1 MMYKQ
6 KMLNKVKEL
15 KTKKDLLILG
25 IETSCDET
33 SIAVVKG
40 GREVLSNIVSSQIDI
55 HARFG
60 GVVPEVASRNHTMA
74 IVNVLDE
81 SLKAANVT
89 LADIDAV
96 AVTYGAG
103 LIGALMVG
111 VNFAKGLAYANDLP
125 LIAVNH
131 IKGHIAA
138 SYIAFKELEPEFICL
153 IVSGGHTA
161 ILRVNNYTK
170 HTLIGSTLDDAVGE
184 AYDKVARV
192 LGLGYPGGPKID
204 KLAKQGKANIQ
215 FTTRDKLAKT
225 FNFSYSGLKTAV
237 INYVHTLK
245 QKGEELPIND
255 ICASFQVAAID
266 VLVEK
271 AIKAAK
277 KQKLNKIV
285 LAGGVAANSY
295 LRERIDTRCRE
306 EGLKAYYPERSMCTD
321 NAAMIASQGYYNLIN
336 EEGVA
341 DLSLTPK
348 PSLPL

>member
-1 MMYKQ
+1 MYKQ
-6 KMLNKVKEL
+6 RMQQKVDNI
-15 KTKKDLLILG
+15 KTQKNIIVLA

-33 SIAVVKG
+33 SIAVVKN
-40 GREVLSNIVSSQIDI
+40 GREVLSNVVSSQINI
-55 HARFG
+55 HKRFG

-81 SLKAANVT
+81 ALHQANLT
-89 LADIDAV
+89 IKQIDAI

-111 VNFAKGLAYANDLP
+111 VNFAKGLAYINDLP

-138 SYIAFKELEPEFICL
+138 SYLAFNELTPPFICL
-153 IVSGGHTA
+153 VTSGGHTA
-161 ILRVNNYTK
+161 ILKVDDYLN
-170 HTLIGSTLDDAVGE
+170 HTLIGTTLDDAVGE
-184 AYDKVARV
+184 AYDKVARI
-192 LGLGYPGGPKID
+192 LGLGYPGGPAID
-204 KLAKQGKANIQ
+204 KLAKEGEPNIK
-215 FTTRDKLAKT
+215 FTSRDKLAKT

-237 INYVHTLK
+237 INYAHKLK
-245 QKGEELPIND
+245 QKNIQLPIND

-277 KQKLNKIV
+277 IQKLKKIV

-295 LRERIDTRCRE
+295 FRKRIDARCLE
-306 EGLKAYYPERSMCTD
+306 EGIQAYYPPRSMCTD
-321 NAAMIASQGYYNLIN
+321 NAAMIGSQAYYSLIN
-336 EEGVA
+336 GKDLA
-341 DLSLTPK
+341 DLNLTPK
-348 PSLPL
+348 PNLPL

>member
-1 MMYKQ
+1 MIE
-6 KMLNKVKEL
+6 KVKAL
-15 KTKKDLLILG
+15 KNKKEVLVLS

-33 SIAVVKG
+33 AIAVVKN
-40 GREVLSNIVSSQIDI
+40 GREVLSNIVSSQIEI
-55 HARFG
+55 HKRFG

-81 SLKAANVT
+81 ALQGAKVT
-89 LADIDAV
+89 LEDIDAI

-111 VNFAKGLAYANDLP
+111 VNFAKGLSYANDIP

-138 SYIAFKELEPEFICL
+138 SYLTFKELEPSFICL
-153 IVSGGHTA
+153 VTSGGHTA
-161 ILRVNNYTK
+161 ILKVEDYIN

-192 LGLGYPGGPKID
+192 MGLGYPGGPKID
-204 KLAKQGKANIQ
+204 KLAKEGTANIE
-215 FTTRDKLAKT
+215 FTKRDKLAKT

-237 INYVHTLK
+237 INYIHKIK
-245 QKGEELPIND
+245 QRGVEIPVAD
-255 ICASFQVAAID
+255 ICASFQKQAID
-266 VLVEK
+266 VLITK
-271 AIKAAK
+271 AIRAAK
-277 KQKLNKIV
+277 KHKMNKIV

-295 LRERIDTRCRE
+295 LREQADLKFAENGI
-306 EGLKAYYPERSMCTD
+306 KAYYPPKNMCTD
-321 NAAMIASQGYYNLIN
+321 NAAMIGSAGYYNLIN
-336 EEGVA
+336 EEGIS
-341 DLSLTPK
+341 DLSLTPV